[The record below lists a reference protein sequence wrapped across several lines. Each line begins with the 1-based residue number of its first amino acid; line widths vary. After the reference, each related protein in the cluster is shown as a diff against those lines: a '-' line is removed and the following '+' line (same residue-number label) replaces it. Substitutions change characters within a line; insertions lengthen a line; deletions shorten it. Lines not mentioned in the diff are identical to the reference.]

1 MSQLNRESSREGRK
15 PRLTDLKGSGGIEEN
30 ASLAMFL
37 SRDLDS
43 KEAILSILKARS
55 GRSGWSIP
63 ILRGLHSLNNTTFK
77 SNLDHGRKR

>member
-1 MSQLNRESSREGRK
+1 MIRDSLKEGKK

-30 ASLAMFL
+30 ASPMFL

-55 GRSGWSIP
+55 GRSGWTIP
-63 ILRGLHSLNNTTFK
+63 MVFNPKCLTFAEQY
-77 SNLDHGRKR
+77 NL